1 MEVLGDEMEI
11 SLEEIWEVIKKNWK
25 LLAICTVVA
34 AILGLLV
41 NQFVLEPTYTASS
54 RLYIM
59 NNTQTNN
66 SGTNGEQVVSTTDL
80 SSSLMLSKDYIE
92 ILQSDR
98 VTKAAAQ
105 RMGLLNL
112 GEYDISVTS
121 ATDTRMIKIVV
132 TGTDQ
137 KGVAKLANILTE
149 EFTACVQQIMHM
161 DNVTVIDSATVPAGP
176 SGPAKGKN
184 TMLCAMVGLMIALAI
199 SFLRYF
205 LDTTIKSSDEIE
217 RYLNLPVLARIP
229 DFTER

>member
-1 MEVLGDEMEI
+1 MEI
-11 SLEEIWEVIKKNWK
+11 SLEEIWEVVKKNWR
-25 LLAICTVVA
+25 LMVICTVVA
-34 AILGLLV
+34 AVFGFLV
-41 NQFVLEPTYTASS
+41 NQFLLAPTYTASS

-59 NNTQTNN
+59 NTTQTNN
-66 SGTNGEQVVSTTDL
+66 YDANGEQIVSTTDL

-92 ILQSDR
+92 ILQSER

-105 RMGLLNL
+105 RMGLLSL
-112 GEYDISVTS
+112 GDYDISVSS

-149 EFTACVQQIMHM
+149 EFTACVQQIIHM
-161 DNVTVIDSATVPAGP
+161 DNVTVIDTATVPAGP
-176 SGPAKGKN
+176 SGPAKAKN
-184 TMLCAMVGLMIALAI
+184 TMLCAMAGLMVALAI

-205 LDTTIKSSDEIE
+205 LDTTIKSSDDIE
-217 RYLNLPVLARIP
+217 RYLNLPVLAKIP

>member
-1 MEVLGDEMEI
+1 MEDEMEI
-11 SLEEIWEVIKKNWK
+11 SLEEIWEVVKKNWR
-25 LLAICTVVA
+25 LMVICTVVA
-34 AILGLLV
+34 AVLGFLV
-41 NQFVLEPTYTASS
+41 NQFLLAPTYTASS

-59 NNTQTNN
+59 NTTQANNYNTD
-66 SGTNGEQVVSTTDL
+66 GEQIVSTTDL

-92 ILQSDR
+92 ILQSER

-105 RMGLLNL
+105 RMGLLSL
-112 GEYDISVTS
+112 GDYDISVSS

-149 EFTACVQQIMHM
+149 EFTACVQQIIHM
-161 DNVTVIDSATVPAGP
+161 DNVTVIDTATVPAGP
-176 SGPAKGKN
+176 SGPAKAKN
-184 TMLCAMVGLMIALAI
+184 TMLCAMAGLMVALAI

-205 LDTTIKSSDEIE
+205 LDTTIKSSDDIE
-217 RYLNLPVLARIP
+217 RYLNLPVLAKIP

>member
-1 MEVLGDEMEI
+1 MEDEMEI
-11 SLEEIWEVIKKNWK
+11 SLEEIWEVVKKNWK
-25 LLAICTVVA
+25 LMVICTVVA
-34 AILGLLV
+34 AVLGFLV
-41 NQFVLEPTYTASS
+41 NQFLLAPTYTASS

-59 NNTQTNN
+59 NTTQANNYNTD
-66 SGTNGEQVVSTTDL
+66 GEQIVSTTDL

-92 ILQSDR
+92 ILQSER

-105 RMGLLNL
+105 RMGLLSL
-112 GEYDISVTS
+112 GDYDISVSS

-132 TGTDQ
+132 TGKDQ

-161 DNVTVIDSATVPAGP
+161 DNVTVIDTAAVPAGP
-176 SGPAKGKN
+176 SGPAKMKN
-184 TMLCAMVGLMIALAI
+184 TMLCAMAGLMIALAI

-205 LDTTIKSSDEIE
+205 LDTTIKSSDDIE
-217 RYLNLPVLARIP
+217 RYLNLPVLAKIP